1 LKGEKIMIKKFP
13 EDDNKF
19 IEEYPDIE
27 LYVILALKN
36 KINEIIDAEP
46 VIKLEDG
53 DVLVYHANKALGAKE
68 AKAISKQMQN
78 VIDKSGKKVF
88 ALVVDK
94 DGELSMIK
102 ETDRDTLDLM
112 LRRIKKE

>member
-1 LKGEKIMIKKFP
+1 LKGEKTMIKKFP

-19 IEEYPDIE
+19 IEEYPDLE
-27 LYVILALKN
+27 LHVILALKN

-53 DVLVYHANKALGAKE
+53 DVLVYHANKALSAKE

-78 VIDKSGKKVF
+78 VIDKSGKKAF
-88 ALVVDK
+88 AVVVDK
-94 DGELSMIK
+94 NGELSMIK
-102 ETDRDTLDLM
+102 ATDRDTVDLV
-112 LRRIKKE
+112 LRRRKKE